1 MDFASLVGIISGF
14 ALILSAILLGGD
26 FGTFINIPGMMI
38 VFGGTISATLLT
50 FPLKDIITAF
60 KTAFI
65 VFGTDKQHPE
75 QLIQSMLQ
83 LTQLSRRKGLL
94 ALAEVKTN
102 SPFLKR
108 ACNLI
113 ADASDEQMIRHVL
126 RTEINSMKARHFN
139 VQDVFKKMATYSPAF
154 GMLGTLIGLI
164 QMLSTLDDPDTIGPS
179 MAVALLTT
187 FYGSLLATVVF
198 IPIAGKL
205 KSRTMFEVINLEI
218 MFEGAICILKD
229 NNQLSVYEK
238 LSSYLPRKQR
248 PSMGGSSKK
257 SAKKK

>member
-60 KTAFI
+60 KSAFI

-94 ALAEVKTN
+94 ALADVKTN

-113 ADASDEQMIRHVL
+113 ADASNEQMIRHVL
-126 RTEINSMKARHFN
+126 RTEINSMKARHYN

-248 PSMGGSSKK
+248 PSMGGNSEKSKK
-257 SAKKK
+257 K

>member
-1 MDFASLVGIISGF
+1 
-14 ALILSAILLGGD
+14 
-26 FGTFINIPGMMI
+26 MI
-38 VFGGTISATLLT
+38 VFGGTIAATLLT

-60 KTAFI
+60 KSAAF
-65 VFGTDKQHPE
+65 VFGTNKQRPE
-75 QLIQSMLQ
+75 QLIQTMLQ

-94 ALAEVKTN
+94 ALSEVKTN

-139 VQDVFKKMATYSPAF
+139 VQDVFKKMATYAPAF

-164 QMLSTLDDPDTIGPS
+164 QMLSTLDDPSTIGPS

-187 FYGSLLATVVF
+187 FYGSLLATVIF

-205 KSRTMFEVINLEI
+205 GGHVQCLKSLIWKLCLKGQFVFSKTIINCLSMKNYPPIYPEI
-218 MFEGAICILKD
+218 SGLQWVALK
-229 NNQLSVYEK
+229 NPARRRVSLW
-238 LSSYLPRKQR
+238 
-248 PSMGGSSKK
+248 
-257 SAKKK
+257 